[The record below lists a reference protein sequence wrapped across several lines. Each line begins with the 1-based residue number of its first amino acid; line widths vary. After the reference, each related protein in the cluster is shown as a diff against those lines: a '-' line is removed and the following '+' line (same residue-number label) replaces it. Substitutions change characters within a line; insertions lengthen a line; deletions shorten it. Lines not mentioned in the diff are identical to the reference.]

1 MSFLSVASIETLYFD
16 RIYALRGISLTVR
29 ENEIFTVL
37 GPNGAGKTTLLKT
50 IAGLLK
56 DQPKKGTIEFRG
68 RRISGLTPEKIASL
82 GIVYVP
88 EDRGLFRELTVA
100 ENLDLGCWG
109 RRDRDVKNDLDF
121 IYDLFPILKE
131 RGGQQAETLS
141 GGEQQML
148 AIARAILRRPKL
160 LMLDEPSLGLSP
172 IMARSVYDT
181 LRKVSE
187 RDMTILLVEQNARMA
202 LDIADYG
209 YIMEAGR
216 IVLKGTSRELKE
228 NDDVKELYL
237 GLEQGDAS
245 EKGWKFYT
253 KRRRW

>member
-1 MSFLSVASIETLYFD
+1 MSFLNIASIETLYFD

-56 DQPKKGTIEFRG
+56 DQPKKGTIEFCG

-88 EDRGLFRELTVA
+88 EDRGLFRELTVE

-109 RRDRDVKNDLDF
+109 RRDKAVRNDLNF

-148 AIARAILRRPKL
+148 AIGRAIMSKPEL
-160 LMLDEPSLGLSP
+160 LLLDEPSMGLAP
-172 IMARSVYDT
+172 
-181 LRKVSE
+181 
-187 RDMTILLVEQNARMA
+187 LVVEGIADAITQLNKMGITVFLSEQNAQIA
-202 LDIADYG
+202 LMITRHG
-209 YIMEAGR
+209 YVMENGHL
-216 IVLKGTSRELKE
+216 VLEGLSKDLITNEKVRKA
-228 NDDVKELYL
+228 YL
-237 GLEQGDAS
+237 G
-245 EKGWKFYT
+245 T
-253 KRRRW
+253 